1 MSKKRIIFVTREIVP
16 FYYGG
21 IGTQFKAVAKF
32 LKHHGHDV
40 YFITQRHE
48 TFDEVIYEK
57 NYGDIPLFF
66 VNYPKSSK
74 SFHLPFAYSIEV
86 LKKFDDIYSNVLPDI
101 VICADFAS
109 EGYFL
114 FLKSQAGNYKETR
127 FILTINGLSYNT
139 ISIYESG
146 VNNQLPSELNN
157 PQNRVTCAMEDMS
170 VLLANEI
177 ITPSALYW
185 KEVQDRLKINKKA
198 NVIPNILDKDLF
210 NLRNFDEYGDQRNQ
224 VILFIGRLDRLK
236 GADLLLKAYLEIV
249 KDRSDSKPRLI
260 FIGRDIYWKEYESTF
275 LEYWQ
280 KRIPRSCVDNIL
292 FLGQIDHDQIVTYL
306 NQATVCVFPSRWE
319 VFGIV
324 CLEAM
329 VSGCPVLA
337 SRGTGLEE
345 VLGPSFSN
353 YVFDVTKG
361 EVALKEKL
369 ISILQNPSQL
379 KRVGVE
385 LNQRAEELTNMNE
398 SRYLELVERHYNK
411 KSKISSSQLTS
422 FHEKSFQLLDA
433 LNDVVSSTAA
443 DNQTNHFQIYFP
455 KNNTYSEPNS
465 ITMEYPKSQWVSLK
479 IDLPYGIPE
488 ENLRLDPSDN
498 AGVISIKEI
507 VIIDK
512 KTEKEMWRTD
522 SDNQF
527 KGCKILQNDKYFL
540 HQNYLIIL
548 AATDDPQIL
557 LNLPVFNRP
566 AKMIVTIRYI
576 DNIEGEDQAV

>member
-32 LKHHGHDV
+32 LKSKGHEI
-40 YFITQRHE
+40 YFLTQKHK
-48 TFDEVIYEK
+48 TFDEVIYKK

-74 SFHLPFAYSIEV
+74 SFHLPFAYSVEV

-101 VICADFAS
+101 VICADFAA

-114 FLKSQAGNYKETR
+114 FLKSQTGDYEKTR
-127 FILTINGLSYNT
+127 FVLTINGLSYNT

-146 VNNQLPSELNN
+146 VNFLQEGELND

-170 VLLANEI
+170 ILLADEI

-185 KEVQDRLKINKKA
+185 KEVQGRLKINKKA
-198 NVIPNILDKDLF
+198 NVIPNFLDKDLF
-210 NLRNFDEYGDQRNQ
+210 NLRNVDESGDQRNQ
-224 VILFIGRLDRLK
+224 VILFIGRLDRIK
-236 GADLLLKAYLEIV
+236 GADLLIKAYLDMII
-249 KDRSDSKPRLI
+249 DFSDCIPQII

-280 KRIPRSCVDNIL
+280 KRIPRSCIDNIL
-292 FLGQIDHDQIVTYL
+292 FLGQIDHNKIVAYL

-329 VSGCPVLA
+329 VSGCPVLV

-379 KRVGVE
+379 KRVGDE
-385 LNQRAEELTNMNE
+385 LCQRANELMNISE
-398 SRYLELVERHYNK
+398 TRFLNLVEKTTEQQIRSSNK
-411 KSKISSSQLTS
+411 YLKQFYGNTFQIFSALDDIIISFEKDYEKIKEEVAEFEMDREYLRNEIHLLQESTKLRSSSTLVKVL
-422 FHEKSFQLLDA
+422 EKLHRR
-433 LNDVVSSTAA
+433 VKW
-443 DNQTNHFQIYFP
+443 NH
-455 KNNTYSEPNS
+455 
-465 ITMEYPKSQWVSLK
+465 
-479 IDLPYGIPE
+479 
-488 ENLRLDPSDN
+488 
-498 AGVISIKEI
+498 
-507 VIIDK
+507 
-512 KTEKEMWRTD
+512 
-522 SDNQF
+522 
-527 KGCKILQNDKYFL
+527 
-540 HQNYLIIL
+540 
-548 AATDDPQIL
+548 
-557 LNLPVFNRP
+557 
-566 AKMIVTIRYI
+566 
-576 DNIEGEDQAV
+576 